1 MVEVESLVTTFG
13 SAPRGSIGLGSAKSN
28 IGHLKAGAGAAGLL
42 KTALALHHKILPP
55 TLNAD
60 PANPNIDFANSP
72 FYLVN
77 EACEWTPRNGSPRRA
92 GVSAYGFGGTN
103 FHLVM
108 EEHVPGMLTQRP
120 KQYTGCLLYTSRCV

>member
-1 MVEVESLVTTFG
+1 MCIRDSTSTRVGDVVEVESLATTFG

-77 EACEWTPRNGSPRRA
+77 EAREWTPRNGSPRRDDLKP
-92 GVSAYGFGGTN
+92 VSYTHLDVYKRQCSASRGTWS
-103 FHLVM
+103 
-108 EEHVPGMLTQRP
+108 P
-120 KQYTGCLLYTSRCV
+120 